1 MRLSIF
7 NRNYLCAFG
16 RWESSGSLFT
26 ETLGGTTQSGA
37 LNRERKDSCVSYSA
51 VCEVH
56 MKNGASLVYWNIQ
69 CWCSF
74 WLSVCQRCE
83 ACLYSGWN
91 SAGPQTTWMNLSHKW
106 IHQHLFTNNSPQYAS
121 HVRGFICYWTN
132 WSHLPWW
139 QFPFL
144 IGSYDLTENR
154 KLFLIMWN
162 LFIN

>member
-1 MRLSIF
+1 ME
-7 NRNYLCAFG
+7 N
-16 RWESSGSLFT
+16 SLFM
-26 ETLGGTTQSGA
+26 ETLGDT
-37 LNRERKDSCVSYSA
+37 LLKIKRRKCYYSCVSYSA
-51 VCEVH
+51 VCEVQR
-56 MKNGASLVYWNIQ
+56 KNGASLVYWNIQ

-121 HVRGFICYWTN
+121 HVRGFICYWTH
-132 WSHLPWW
+132 WSQLPGWCE
-139 QFPFL
+139 QRLVHATTNL
-144 IGSYDLTENR
+144 IRGSTGSCALTENR

-162 LFIN
+162 FFIN